1 MAESNTSICN
11 QALGRLGSQRIND
24 FDSTTDDSTQ
34 FIQCK
39 LHFEPTRD
47 SLLRSY
53 PWRFARARKILSQ
66 VPDADIPESEDF
78 EWDNQFILPTDFLAM
93 RSIYEGRFSGENF
106 RSFALEGQRLLTND
120 DTMEIRYTKKVT
132 DASKF
137 DPLFVEALVLLLA
150 DKLIGPLPGG
160 DARIQKKIDDALDK
174 LMPAVRALDG
184 QETNTDGRVESGTW
198 NDARYGDNIGF
209 PMRF

>member
-1 MAESNTSICN
+1 MAESNTKICN
-11 QALGRLGSQRIND
+11 QALGRIGAKRIND
-24 FDSTTDDSTQ
+24 FDSTTEDSGQ

-47 SLLRSY
+47 SLIRSY
-53 PWRFARARKILSQ
+53 PWRFASGRATLSQ
-66 VPDADIPESEDF
+66 VPDGDIPESEDF
-78 EWDNQFILPTDFLAM
+78 EWEFRYHLPNDFMLM
-93 RSIYEGRFSGENF
+93 KSIFEDRVSRDNF
-106 RSFALEGQRLLTND
+106 RSYALEGDLLLTNQD
-120 DTMEIRYTKKVT
+120 EMSIKYVKKIT

-137 DPLFVEALVLLLA
+137 DPLFVEVLVLLLA
-150 DKLIGPLPGG
+150 DKFIGPLAGG

-184 QETNTDGRVESGTW
+184 QETNTAGRVESGTW